1 MQEMVNNFVHFQR
14 DFSGDPGEPHWRI
27 NSSFSPPLS
36 RLSDCRSHSDGLSQG
51 THRVPIYESSFS
63 LHNKGRSRD
72 SDQYPIHYQSVSDG
86 TLSSCGSPSDSF
98 RALQWTTPTKTSD
111 FGPKS
116 KTSVLSE
123 SNEECFQGVPSMSNS
138 ITSPSPCS
146 ESSQRTSACKQPI
159 FFPSRNYSGRRSFI
173 SKPVYP
179 LIFHNPISDYE
190 ANDVVS
196 ATSTDS
202 KMPPVNS
209 FSTLNLD
216 LKFQNS
222 LAELQ
227 QMEGSPEPGASS
239 RREGFRLSS
248 ASSYYDFGSEPD
260 AIDITESISIESLM
274 PSNNLA
280 RYQKCGLCKRF
291 LWQKSLCSSYKIVRN
306 CDLPIAAILPCD
318 HIFHAECL
326 EEITPKNNVHD
337 PPCPQCLKSV
347 ILEGSTSFSEPF
359 KISRGSAT
367 KNQEV
372 NTSHSA
378 ETDMKQRGF
387 LIKDHFKKR
396 FSKDLFSTKVFKRN
410 ALPSSSAS
418 VNHNTLG
425 CIST

>member
-1 MQEMVNNFVHFQR
+1 
-14 DFSGDPGEPHWRI
+14 
-27 NSSFSPPLS
+27 
-36 RLSDCRSHSDGLSQG
+36 
-51 THRVPIYESSFS
+51 
-63 LHNKGRSRD
+63 
-72 SDQYPIHYQSVSDG
+72 
-86 TLSSCGSPSDSF
+86 
-98 RALQWTTPTKTSD
+98 
-111 FGPKS
+111 
-116 KTSVLSE
+116 
-123 SNEECFQGVPSMSNS
+123 MSNS
-138 ITSPSPCS
+138 IASPSPCS
-146 ESSQRTSACKQPI
+146 ESSQRTSTCKHPI
-159 FFPSRNYSGRRSFI
+159 FFPSRNFSGRRSFI

-209 FSTLNLD
+209 YSTLNLD

-306 CDLPIAAILPCD
+306 CDLPIAAVLPCD

-347 ILEGSTSFSEPF
+347 ILEGSTSFSKPLQ
-359 KISRGSAT
+359 ISLGSAT
-367 KNQEV
+367 KNQDV

-387 LIKDHFKKR
+387 LIKDHLKKR
-396 FSKDLFSTKVFKRN
+396 FSKDLFFSTKVFKRN